1 MTVQAPPVTTSVNP
15 LRQGLRQ
22 ERMPEPCTMVICGAT
37 GDLTR
42 RKLAPAIYNL
52 ALGGF
57 LPPEFTVVGFARRPM
72 SNDEFHAHLREGIDL
87 FSRNRPAS
95 DSVWSSF
102 ATGVEY
108 QQGNLDDPEA
118 YADLAR
124 RLDRIDRDRGTAGN
138 RLFYLAIQPSLV
150 PDVVRQLGAVGLAG
164 SSERTSGR
172 VGWTRVVVEKPF
184 GSDTESAKTLNAQI
198 NEVFTED
205 QIYRI
210 DHYLGKETVQNLAV
224 FRFGNGLFEPIW
236 NRRYIDSVQI
246 TVAETVG
253 LEGRGEFYDQTGALR
268 DIVQN
273 LAVFRFGN
281 GLFEPI
287 WNRRY
292 IDSVQITVAE
302 TVGLEGRG
310 EFYDQTGALRDIVQ
324 NHVLQLLAVFAMEP
338 PVEFAPNDLRDEKL
352 KVLRAVRPM
361 SPEDVAHNTV
371 RGQYITGWVAGEK
384 VPAYRDEPEV
394 EPDSETETYVALKLG
409 IDSWRW
415 AGVPFYIRTGKAL
428 SSRVTEIAVTFR
440 RAPLA
445 LFGRAGAP
453 DMDPNVL
460 AIRVQ
465 PDEGILLRFGAKV
478 PGPGLNIRGVNMDF
492 RYGSSFAVDSPDAY
506 ETLLLDCMIGDSTL
520 FTRDDEV
527 VRAWEILDPIVRT
540 WQSRQGGPIHYYA
553 AGSWGPPAA
562 DELLARDG
570 REWRRP

>member
-1 MTVQAPPVTTSVNP
+1 MVAVSPLSPAPSVNP

-42 RKLAPAIYNL
+42 RKLGPAIYNL

-72 SNDEFHAHLREGIDL
+72 TNEEFHDHLREGIDE
-87 FSRNRPAS
+87 FSRNRPVS
-95 DSVWSSF
+95 ESVWSAF
-102 ATGVEY
+102 AAGIEY
-108 QQGNLDDPEA
+108 EQGNLDDPEA
-118 YADLAR
+118 YASLAR
-124 RLDRIDRDRGTAGN
+124 HLDRIDRDRGTAGN

-150 PDVVRQLGAVGLAG
+150 PEVVSHLGAAGLAG
-164 SSERTSGR
+164 SAERTSGR
-172 VGWTRVVVEKPF
+172 QGWTRLVVEKPF
-184 GSDTESAKTLNAQI
+184 GSDITSAMTLNRELR
-198 NEVFTED
+198 EVFDED

-210 DHYLGKETVQNLAV
+210 DHYLGKET
-224 FRFGNGLFEPIW
+224 
-236 NRRYIDSVQI
+236 
-246 TVAETVG
+246 
-253 LEGRGEFYDQTGALR
+253 
-268 DIVQN
+268 VQN

-338 PVEFAPNDLRDEKL
+338 PVEFGPNDLRDEKL

-361 SPEDVAHNTV
+361 TPEDVAHNTV
-371 RGQYITGWVAGEK
+371 RGQYITGWVAGQK

-394 EPDSETETYVALKLG
+394 APDSETETYVGLKLG

-428 SSRVTEIAVTFR
+428 ASRVTEIAVQFR

-445 LFGRAGAP
+445 LFGRAGTP
-453 DMDPNVL
+453 DMEPNVL

-527 VRAWEILDPIVRT
+527 VRAWEILDPIVVA
-540 WQSRQGGPIHYYA
+540 WQDGAAPLHFYA

-562 DELLARDG
+562 DELLARDA

>member
-1 MTVQAPPVTTSVNP
+1 MTSAPTTPATASVNP

-42 RKLAPAIYNL
+42 RKLAPALYNL

-72 SNDEFHAHLREGIDL
+72 SGEEFHAHLLEGIDL
-87 FSRNRPAS
+87 FSRNRPVKE
-95 DSVWSSF
+95 SVWAAF
-102 ATGVEY
+102 TAGIEY
-108 QQGNLDDPEA
+108 EQGNLDDPEA
-118 YADLAR
+118 YAALAR

-138 RLFYLAIQPSLV
+138 RLFYLAVQPSLT
-150 PDVVRQLGAVGLAG
+150 PDVISHLGAAGLAG
-164 SSERTSGR
+164 SSVRTSGR
-172 VGWTRVVVEKPF
+172 QGWTRVVVEKPF
-184 GSDTESAKTLNAQI
+184 GSDARSAATLNRQI
-198 NEVFTED
+198 SEVFSEE
-205 QIYRI
+205 QVFRI

-253 LEGRGEFYDQTGALR
+253 
-268 DIVQN
+268 V
-273 LAVFRFGN
+273 
-281 GLFEPI
+281 
-287 WNRRY
+287 
-292 IDSVQITVAE
+292 
-302 TVGLEGRG
+302 EGRG

-338 PVEFAPNDLRDEKL
+338 PVEFEPNDLRDEKL
-352 KVLRAVRPM
+352 KVLRAVKPM

-371 RGQYITGWVAGEK
+371 RGQFISGWVQGEK
-384 VPAYRDEPEV
+384 VIAYRDEPEV
-394 EPDSETETYVALKLG
+394 APDSETETYVAVKLG

-428 SSRVTEIAVTFR
+428 ASRVTEIAVQFR

-453 DMDPNVL
+453 EIDPNVL
-460 AIRVQ
+460 AIRIQ

-506 ETLLLDCMIGDSTL
+506 ETLLLDCMVGDSTL

-527 VRAWEILDPIVRT
+527 ERAWQILDPIVDA
-540 WQSRQGGPIHYYA
+540 WQAGQGGPIHFYA

-562 DELLARDG
+562 DGLLARDG